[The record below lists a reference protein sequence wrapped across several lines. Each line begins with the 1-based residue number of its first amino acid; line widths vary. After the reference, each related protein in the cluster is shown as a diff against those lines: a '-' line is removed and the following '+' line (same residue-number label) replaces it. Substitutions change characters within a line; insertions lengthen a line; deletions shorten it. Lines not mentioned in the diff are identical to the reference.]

1 MTTAP
6 ALKSSRDRSTIRPVG
21 VPPSSKTRNALNDFI
36 SYQLPLEG
44 PGFDFRRALEILEI
58 EAVHAVDDSRVGAR
72 GGFEPGP
79 RHGLRRLAI
88 GVEVHHSTLT
98 YHTGMEGRLVSATVA
113 IVASLG
119 AAAPGQLTERPLA
132 EALTHP
138 AIEYASRPT
147 TDPIVELNRR
157 IDEGAV
163 RIAFDEGTGYLR
175 SVLEALNVPI
185 ESQMLV

>member
-6 ALKSSRDRSTIRPVG
+6 KLKSSRDRSTIRPVG

-88 GVEVHHSTLT
+88 GVEVHVEVAGVDARHES
-98 YHTGMEGRLVSATVA
+98 EEPAEIAGRRRLLGSGVRRPAEFAERADRQLLRLRSCWSACVPQ
-113 IVASLG
+113 LG
-119 AAAPGQLTERPLA
+119 G
-132 EALTHP
+132 
-138 AIEYASRPT
+138 
-147 TDPIVELNRR
+147 
-157 IDEGAV
+157 V
-163 RIAFDEGTGYLR
+163 RIAPTNPLAVE
-175 SVLEALNVPI
+175 I
-185 ESQMLV
+185 